1 VTQGQSGK
9 MQNLKFALYSTR
21 TLLSS
26 GLCALP
32 PATLFFLP
40 AYYARAHKPETAS
53 QVTVRMSFADPEK
66 GFVGAPIHV
75 ENKRKNDPIDPT
87 LDSCCQRE
95 IEENRK
101 WNAIQ
106 ATLKRHDRI
115 ARRERMRRNAVQ
127 LLTCD
132 NFGGFSNMDVC
143 RCMFD
148 PGQDGGEYEALR
160 NLRLL
165 SLAVADDKSGS
176 TLRPQNDP
184 EEEGNVPTAGAEEES
199 SFSDDDDSDDFDYL
213 LDDKEL
219 PGAKEFEE
227 QRREEFEEALL
238 YREFLF
244 HHGYGTVRQMHPLR
258 VLRAAGLS
266 NTDGNNTTTSSGA
279 AVVLHLFDP
288 TSDMSAS
295 LDLVLESISPT
306 YKGTMFLRSA
316 GRPVLNA
323 NPYSL
328 ICKVIS
334 EEDLP
339 ALIAVKDGCV
349 VATCPNLRGLGYA
362 KVDSNQVTYWL
373 DRANVLIRD
382 PPSEDAVCR
391 ISPDVDALLAS
402 GILGKKEEVQRQY
415 FNCGVPGCQKSFYHE
430 HVGVKT
436 EEQDGLVIKEDG
448 YAKDI

>member
-1 VTQGQSGK
+1 
-9 MQNLKFALYSTR
+9 
-21 TLLSS
+21 
-26 GLCALP
+26 
-32 PATLFFLP
+32 
-40 AYYARAHKPETAS
+40 
-53 QVTVRMSFADPEK
+53 MSLADPQK

-87 LDSCCQRE
+87 LESCCQRE
-95 IEENRK
+95 IEENRQ

-115 ARRERMRRNAVQ
+115 ARRERMRRNAVP

-132 NFGGFSNMDVC
+132 NSGGFSNMDVC

-165 SLAVADDKSGS
+165 SLAVADTDPDEDGS
-176 TLRPQNDP
+176 QR
-184 EEEGNVPTAGAEEES
+184 NVPTGVEEEFSTS
-199 SFSDDDDSDDFDYL
+199 SADDDSDDFDYL

-258 VLRAAGLS
+258 VLRTAGLS
-266 NTDGNNTTTSSGA
+266 NTDNNNTISSGA

-316 GRPVLNA
+316 GRSVLSA

-328 ICKVIS
+328 ISNVIS

-339 ALIAVKDGCV
+339 SLVAVKDGCV

-362 KVDSNQVTYWL
+362 QVDSNQVTYWL

-402 GILGKKEEVQRQY
+402 GILGKKEEVQRQF

-448 YAKDI
+448 YAKDV

>member
-1 VTQGQSGK
+1 
-9 MQNLKFALYSTR
+9 
-21 TLLSS
+21 
-26 GLCALP
+26 
-32 PATLFFLP
+32 
-40 AYYARAHKPETAS
+40 
-53 QVTVRMSFADPEK
+53 MSFADPEK

-75 ENKRKNDPIDPT
+75 DNRRKNDPIDPT

-95 IEENRK
+95 IEENRQ

-115 ARRERMRRNAVQ
+115 ARRERMRRNAVP

-132 NFGGFSNMDVC
+132 NSGGFATVDVC

-165 SLAVADDKSGS
+165 SHDQSETTPEVEEPSRRTVLPA
-176 TLRPQNDP
+176 TR
-184 EEEGNVPTAGAEEES
+184 EEEDS
-199 SFSDDDDSDDFDYL
+199 SEDDSEDYDYL
-213 LDDKEL
+213 LDDNEL

-227 QRREEFEEALL
+227 QRREELEEALL

-266 NTDGNNTTTSSGA
+266 NTDSSTNAMGGSA

-295 LDLVLESISPT
+295 LDLVLERILSPT
-306 YKGTMFLRSA
+306 YQGTMFLRSA
-316 GRPVLNA
+316 GRPVLSSH
-323 NPYSL
+323 PYSP
-328 ICKVIS
+328 ISKVLS
-334 EEDLP
+334 EDDIP
-339 ALIAVKDGCV
+339 ALIAIKDGCV
-349 VATCPNLRGLGYA
+349 IATCPNLRGLGYA
-362 KVDSNQVTYWL
+362 QVDSHQVTYWL

-382 PPSEDAVCR
+382 PPSEDVVCR
-391 ISPDVDALLAS
+391 IPPDVDALLAS
-402 GILGKKEEVQRQY
+402 GILGKKEEVPQHY
-415 FNCGVPGCQKSFYHE
+415 FNCGLPGCQKSFYHE

-436 EEQDGLVIKEDG
+436 EEQDGLIIKEDG